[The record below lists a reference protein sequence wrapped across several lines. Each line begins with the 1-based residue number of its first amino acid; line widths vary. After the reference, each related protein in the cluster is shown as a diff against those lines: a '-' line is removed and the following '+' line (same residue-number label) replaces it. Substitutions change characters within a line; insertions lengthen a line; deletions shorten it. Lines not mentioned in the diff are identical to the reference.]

1 MRAREGSLPY
11 RLAAG
16 AGLFVRDRLEW
27 AIARSSPNRPWFDP
41 ADFPWTR
48 DVEARTLEIRRE
60 LFEVLRGAVPDFRE
74 VSSEQERIVEGAPWK
89 AFVLFLYGQAYEK
102 NTRRCPATTEALLA
116 IPGMTSALFSILE
129 PGARLKEHRGPYKG
143 VLRYHLGLKV
153 PEEPRQCG
161 ITVGGETRHWAVGRS
176 LVFDDTFA
184 HTAWNE
190 SRETRAV
197 LFVDFKRELGRP
209 LRALN
214 DALVWLFRVSPFVQ
228 NMFERL
234 DAIDGKNERAP
245 GGNQG

>member
-1 MRAREGSLPY
+1 
-11 RLAAG
+11 
-16 AGLFVRDRLEW
+16 
-27 AIARSSPNRPWFDP
+27 
-41 ADFPWTR
+41 
-48 DVEARTLEIRRE
+48 
-60 LFEVLRGAVPDFRE
+60 
-74 VSSEQERIVEGAPWK
+74 
-89 AFVLFLYGQAYEK
+89 
-102 NTRRCPATTEALLA
+102 
-116 IPGMTSALFSILE
+116 MTSALFSILE